1 VYYPMNKRAWGLI
14 ALFFI
19 LFFGLWRSG
28 YFQQEEIHKIQPEI
42 DKEVAGKESVSEV
55 KSIPEEVDTEQEM
68 SKVKR
73 DPLKTPFILQA
84 PNAEWD
90 NPLFENACE
99 EASLLIVASLFRG
112 NTDVSEKE
120 ARQELLKLAEYQKK
134 TLGHSVDTSLVDT
147 QKLLTDYFE
156 IKESSIRVATTEEDL
171 VTWINEG
178 NILIIPADGQ
188 KLHNPFFTPPGPI
201 NHMLVVFGYDSKTRE
216 FITQDPG
223 TKRGAHYRYQ
233 GSVLWQAI
241 RDYPTGATHL
251 PNTRKDKRV
260 LVIPLE
266 Q

>member
-1 VYYPMNKRAWGLI
+1 MYYPMNKRVWGLI

-19 LFFGLWRSG
+19 LFFGLWRGG
-28 YFQQEEIHKIQPEI
+28 YFEQEEIHKVQPEI
-42 DKEVAGKESVSEV
+42 DKEAAIGEPVSEV
-55 KSIPEEVDTEQEM
+55 RALPGEVESKQETP
-68 SKVKR
+68 KVKR
-73 DPLKTPFILQA
+73 DPLKTPFVLQA

-99 EASLLIVASLFRG
+99 EASLLIVASLFHG
-112 NTDVSEKE
+112 VTAVSEKE
-120 ARQELLKLAEYQKK
+120 ARQELLRLAEYQKK
-134 TLGHSVDTSLVDT
+134 TLGHSVDTSLADT

-156 IKESSIRVATTEEDL
+156 VKESSILVATAEKDL

-188 KLHNPFFTPPGPI
+188 KLRNPFFTPPGPI
-201 NHMLVVFGYDSKTRE
+201 NHMLVVFDYDSKTQE

-251 PNTRKDKRV
+251 PNIRKDKRV